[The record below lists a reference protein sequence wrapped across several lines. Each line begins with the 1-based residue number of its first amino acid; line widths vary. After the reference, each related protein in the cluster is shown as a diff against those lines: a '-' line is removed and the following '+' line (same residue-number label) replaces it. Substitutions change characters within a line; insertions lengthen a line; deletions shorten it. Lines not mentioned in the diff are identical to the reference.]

1 MAITTD
7 AFEIDGF
14 VQQQKELEALLMSNP
29 AMEKKVQALI
39 RKVLMQ
45 ARRAIGEVAADA
57 MDSDPRQAY
66 KAVTTAVYRQIL
78 GGNVSLYRKKRASAA
93 RSNYEPPRTLRE
105 GQRGGNRRTRSGR
118 TKQLQS
124 YMGSDRGFVLR
135 WLEGGVNGRVIEF
148 RNDPHR
154 EKIKRG
160 SQGGDLK
167 KYGKTTNTGSRGNI
181 APRNFFG
188 TSSQTA
194 MQKAAEQLTQL
205 IDKLIKEQN
214 I

>member
-1 MAITTD
+1 MAD
-7 AFEIDGF
+7 NFEIDGF
-14 VQQQKELEALLMSNP
+14 VEQRKELEALMMSNP

-45 ARRAIGEVAADA
+45 ARRTIGKAAADA

-66 KAVTTAVYRQIL
+66 KAVKTAVYRQIL
-78 GGNVSLYRKKRASAA
+78 GGSVSLYRKKRANKTGGS
-93 RSNYEPPRTLRE
+93 YEPPRILRE
-105 GQRGGNRRTRSGR
+105 GQRGGNRRPRSGR
-118 TKQLQS
+118 TKQIQS
-124 YMGSDRGFVLR
+124 YMGSDRGFILR
-135 WLEGGVNGRVIEF
+135 FLEAGVNGRVIEF

-154 EKIKRG
+154 DKVKRG

-167 KYGKTTNTGSRGNI
+167 KYGKTTNTGARGNI

-194 MQKAAEQLTQL
+194 MQNAAQQLTQL
-205 IDKLIKEQN
+205 IDKLIQKEN